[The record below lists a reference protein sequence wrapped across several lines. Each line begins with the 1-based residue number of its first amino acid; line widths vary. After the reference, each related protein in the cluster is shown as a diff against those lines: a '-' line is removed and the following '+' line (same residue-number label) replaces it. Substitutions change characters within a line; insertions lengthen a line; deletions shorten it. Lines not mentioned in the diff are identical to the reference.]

1 MTEYRVRADGLVVV
15 HDGREVVILFADLDD
30 TTAA

>member
-1 MTEYRVRADGLVVV
+1 MTRPDGLVVV
-15 HDGREVVILFADLDD
+15 HDGREVLILFADLDD